1 MQGMTPKRVS
11 QRKTKLASWL
21 RDGLIKLGPTF
32 IKIGQQ
38 FSTRVDVLSPEFI
51 KELEQLQDSVPP
63 FESEAAVSIIERE
76 LGAPVDTIYDDFDRE
91 PIAAASLGQ
100 VFVRPTNQENCTH
113 IWMDISYLPEVLPLN
128 AAECAPA
135 AP

>member
-1 MQGMTPKRVS
+1 MTPERVS

-51 KELEQLQDSVPP
+51 KELEQLQDSVPS
-63 FESEAAVSIIERE
+63 FDSKDAVAIIEKD
-76 LGAPVDTIYDDFDRE
+76 LGAPVDSIFADFDRE

-100 VFVRPTNQENCTH
+100 VGAHPASQAGN
-113 IWMDISYLPEVLPLN
+113 L
-128 AAECAPA
+128 ECVP
-135 AP
+135 